1 MKKQEETLTK
11 KTRNDKEQIEKRM
24 LEKENEAKQG
34 TENVPLNNFF

>member
-24 LEKENEAKQG
+24 LEKENEAK
-34 TENVPLNNFF
+34 